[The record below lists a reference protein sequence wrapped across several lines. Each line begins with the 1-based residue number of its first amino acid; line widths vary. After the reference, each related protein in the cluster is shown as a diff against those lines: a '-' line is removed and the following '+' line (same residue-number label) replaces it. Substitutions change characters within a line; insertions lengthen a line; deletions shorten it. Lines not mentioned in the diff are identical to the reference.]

1 MGYGEWF
8 SHTVTDDAKDCTFCH
23 ENSEVLCEGCE
34 GQMLGEGCSFIPQD
48 TIDKVLAVKIPE
60 AVAMPAETPAATPAP
75 PGFELIFAVVAIAVV
90 VCLAKRRH

>member
-1 MGYGEWF
+1 
-8 SHTVTDDAKDCTFCH
+8 
-23 ENSEVLCEGCE
+23 
-34 GQMLGEGCSFIPQD
+34 MLGEGCSFIPQD